1 MYIIHVRLALVSLI
15 SGNISSS
22 VLTCNQIININ
33 YSQSSG
39 DILTPDG
46 LGGGDKHSVVDFDR
60 NSAKHNNIN
69 IGCKDITS
77 IISRYFR
84 TAGTWRGVFEPSTA
98 ASDE

>member
-1 MYIIHVRLALVSLI
+1 MPERLRV
-15 SGNISSS
+15 
-22 VLTCNQIININ
+22 
-33 YSQSSG
+33 
-39 DILTPDG
+39 
-46 LGGGDKHSVVDFDR
+46 GDKHSAVDSDT
-60 NSAKHNNIN
+60 NSAKHNNVN

>member
-1 MYIIHVRLALVSLI
+1 MDLLI
-15 SGNISSS
+15 SLPFTIHIM
-22 VLTCNQIININ
+22 NQIVFISFNL
-33 YSQSSG
+33 SLRRSPVSTKER
-39 DILTPDG
+39 LR
-46 LGGGDKHSVVDFDR
+46 GGDKHSVVYLDR
-60 NSAKHNNIN
+60 NSAKHNNVN

>member
-1 MYIIHVRLALVSLI
+1 MFSIPIVQYYSRLPAPTKEWLR
-15 SGNISSS
+15 
-22 VLTCNQIININ
+22 
-33 YSQSSG
+33 
-39 DILTPDG
+39 
-46 LGGGDKHSVVDFDR
+46 GGDKHSVVDSDA